1 MVVMGEEVKSLA
13 QGLQQMFTRLMEGRL
28 ENTNY
33 VVIIVTS
40 PGQEIQSCVVVTGK
54 TINYKYSESEVKF
67 SPVIVKC

>member
-13 QGLQQMFTRLMEGRL
+13 QGLQQMFYRLMEGRL

-40 PGQEIQSCVVVTGK
+40 PGHETHSCVVVTGK
-54 TINYKYSESEVKF
+54 KMDLYKYSKSGVNM
-67 SPVIVKC
+67 